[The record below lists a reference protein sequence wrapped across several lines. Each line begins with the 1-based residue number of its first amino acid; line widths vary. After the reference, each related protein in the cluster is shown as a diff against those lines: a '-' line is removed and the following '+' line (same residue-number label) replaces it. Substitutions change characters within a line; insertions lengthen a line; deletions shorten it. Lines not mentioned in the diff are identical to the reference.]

1 MAQLKHQHRQ
11 QRKKRIRAKVFG
23 TAERPRLTVYCSL
36 TKVTAQLVDDVES
49 KTLAFATS
57 KPGKKTVKDATAV
70 GETIAAA
77 AKKLSITSI
86 VFDRNGRKYHGRVK
100 ALAEAVRAAGLQF

>member
-1 MAQLKHQHRQ
+1 MATLKQHHRQ
-11 QRKKRIRAKVFG
+11 RRKNRIRAKIFG

-36 TKVTAQLVDDVES
+36 TKVSAQLIDDTDA
-49 KTLAFATS
+49 KTLAAAAS
-57 KPGKKTVKDATAV
+57 KPGKKTMKDAASV

-77 AKKLSITSI
+77 AKKLNISSL

-100 ALAEAVRAAGLQF
+100 ALAEAVRAAGISF